1 MKQSLLASLGLALA
15 CSACAVGPNYS
26 APTLSPGLTRQFVST
41 SPGVTAASTMEAK
54 WWRIYDD
61 PGIDALVE
69 EALRANPD
77 VRVATANLA
86 AARALRDQAAAA
98 RLPTTSI
105 TGDAT
110 YGRNQRNVPGD
121 VGDRLTALGGFSVGY
136 ELDLFGRVRRGVE
149 AADADT
155 GAALGDLAAARV
167 LVAANVLDNYATACT
182 TAAAIKT
189 AQASVAIA
197 DKSVELS
204 TTLQRAGSV
213 GLLDVERAGSLAAT
227 TRAAVAPLER
237 EHRAALLSL
246 AVLLGRPPAEV
257 PGEASR
263 CVAAPHVRT
272 PIPVGDGASLLRRR
286 PDVAAA
292 ERRLAAATARIGV
305 STADLYPT
313 IRLGGVVSGLGGVG
327 PSNGLSF
334 GVGPLVSFTVPNQ
347 SIARARIRQAEAR
360 TQAALATFD
369 GTVLS
374 ALREVEQAIDGYAAE
389 QRRRDALREA
399 ERRADRAY
407 RLAATLQRYGSIGQ
421 LDLLVAQRTLF
432 DATLERARA
441 DEAVATA
448 QIALF
453 KALGGGWEAADPRS
467 DELNSREAPHAH

>member
-15 CSACAVGPNYS
+15 CSACAVGPDYR
-26 APTLSPGLTRQFVST
+26 APTLLSRMTGQFVSA
-41 SPGVTAASTMEAK
+41 SPGVVAGSPMEGK

-61 PGIDALVE
+61 PGIDAMVE

-77 VRVATANLA
+77 VRIATANLA
-86 AARALRDQAAAA
+86 AAQALRDEASAA

-110 YGRNQRNVPGD
+110 FGRNQRNVPGD
-121 VGDRLTALGGFSVGY
+121 VGDRLTALGGFSVSY

-149 AADADT
+149 AANADT
-155 GAALGDLAAARV
+155 GAVQDDLAAARV

-182 TAAAIKT
+182 TAAAITT
-189 AQASVAIA
+189 AQASVTIA
-197 DKSVELS
+197 DKSVELA

-246 AVLLGRPPAEV
+246 AVLLGRPPADV
-257 PGEASR
+257 PVEASR
-263 CVAAPHVRT
+263 CVAAPHARA

-286 PDVAAA
+286 PDIAAA

-305 STADLYPT
+305 NTADLYPS

-334 GVGPLVSFTVPNQ
+334 GFGPLLSFTVPNQ

-369 GTVLS
+369 GSVLG

-389 QRRRDALREA
+389 QRRQSALREA
-399 ERRADRAY
+399 ELRADRAY

-441 DEAVATA
+441 DQAVATA

-453 KALGGGWEAADPRS
+453 KALGGGWDATVPDTEFS
-467 DELNSREAPHAH
+467 KVRESPDVH